1 MKNFLLTLISALLLL
16 TVVSCNT
23 YFNNIQTYQDE
34 FKSSKKFILNQ
45 YFRPEERKSLV
56 SAVNITYEKEIMSVK
71 PDVYNMYFVFTRG
84 TTSFNIDRKGFL
96 KIGESKFDIETKDIQ
111 TELKTGVNDT
121 STTTTDSTGTHT
133 IASSE
138 TVHWVND
145 KFKIAL
151 SPDMVAAITQ
161 NNVMTIRFYSGPVP
175 VTFIIKEEYY
185 AKMKEMMTKK

>member
-1 MKNFLLTLISALLLL
+1 MKNFRLILLNALLLL

-23 YFNNIQTYQDE
+23 YFNNITIYQDE

-175 VTFIIKEEYY
+175 VTFNIKEGYY
-185 AKMKEMMTKK
+185 AKMKEMMTRK